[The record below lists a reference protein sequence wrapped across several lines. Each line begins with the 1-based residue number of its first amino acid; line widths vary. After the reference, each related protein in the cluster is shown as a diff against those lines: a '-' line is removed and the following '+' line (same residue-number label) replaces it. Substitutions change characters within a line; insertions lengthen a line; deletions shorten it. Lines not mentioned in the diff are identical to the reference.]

1 MSANKFTF
9 IQYLGRR
16 QPYRDGVCGS
26 GLTFQKTGDVLP
38 ALDVFAQQMLKHPS
52 VYKKVDAPAAGI
64 KPVAVIESE
73 PLPESVR
80 AQIEAVNAQKKE
92 HEKSSDIRLEIQMM
106 DKPALEAFAQAHF
119 NQKIDKRLSVDS
131 LRQHVTGLY
140 EQFGLNE

>member
-26 GLTFQKTGDVLP
+26 NLTFQKTGDVLP
-38 ALDVFAQQMLKHPS
+38 VLDAFAQQMLKHPS
-52 VYKKVDAPAAGI
+52 VYKKVEAPAAGI
-64 KPVAVIESE
+64 KPVAVVESE
-73 PLPESVR
+73 LLPESVQ

-92 HEKSSDIRLEIQMM
+92 HEKSNDVRLEIQMM

>member
-38 ALDVFAQQMLKHPS
+38 VLDVFAQQMLKHPS

-64 KPVAVIESE
+64 KPVAAVEQ
-73 PLPESVR
+73 LPESVQ
-80 AQIEAVNAQKKE
+80 AQVEAVNAQKKE
-92 HEKSSDIRLEIQMM
+92 HEKSNDVRLEIQMM